1 MSAMRIA
8 SLSSLGFNGY
18 QPSAIRDQQENLFT
32 EGFRLLKVSDSQ
44 YADGFF
50 ADSYTLASSIRSI
63 GVRALSI
70 ISGFS
75 VISNSPRSAF

>member
-44 YADGFF
+44 YA
-50 ADSYTLASSIRSI
+50 IC
-63 GVRALSI
+63 
-70 ISGFS
+70 
-75 VISNSPRSAF
+75 

>member
-32 EGFRLLKVSDSQ
+32 EGFRLANMLTASLLMATHLLQAFAQSA
-44 YADGFF
+44 YAP
-50 ADSYTLASSIRSI
+50 YQ
-63 GVRALSI
+63 
-70 ISGFS
+70 
-75 VISNSPRSAF
+75 

>member
-32 EGFRLLKVSDSQ
+32 EGFRLLKFPTANMLTASLLMATHLLQAFAQSA
-44 YADGFF
+44 YAP
-50 ADSYTLASSIRSI
+50 YQ
-63 GVRALSI
+63 
-70 ISGFS
+70 
-75 VISNSPRSAF
+75 